1 MKHILNSYNI
11 SYRFY
16 WLFPPD
22 LMIGVGVSLVDNM
35 VFPIMGLLV
44 DTRHMPIY
52 GSVFAITDAALCAA
66 FAFGRFI

>member
-1 MKHILNSYNI
+1 
-11 SYRFY
+11 
-16 WLFPPD
+16 
-22 LMIGVGVSLVDNM
+22 MIGVGVSLVDNM